1 VDEKIKKLDEEL
13 ARYKEQIR
21 KTRPGPS
28 QEAIKA
34 RAIRLLKHKRMF
46 VPYSLSPRFGPFNFC
61 YNHFHFC
68 YLPVAGLLFPIHII
82 ILLVAMPPEI
92 VAAGSHY
99 PFILYQFEIA
109 HLPLRY
115 EEQRN
120 MLYNQT
126 YNLDQVAFAADGLK
140 DAQQTVM
147 SSNLSSSKFTRVHN
161 AHVYAGCFFLSF
173 FSDECNEGSKQGAQG
188 NDENRQN

>member
-1 VDEKIKKLDEEL
+1 
-13 ARYKEQIR
+13 
-21 KTRPGPS
+21 
-28 QEAIKA
+28 
-34 RAIRLLKHKRMF
+34 M
-46 VPYSLSPRFGPFNFC
+46 
-61 YNHFHFC
+61 
-68 YLPVAGLLFPIHII
+68 
-82 ILLVAMPPEI
+82 LVAMSPEI

-99 PFILYQFEIA
+99 PLILYQFEIA

-147 SSNLSSSKFTRVHN
+147 SSNLLSTSKFVHV
-161 AHVYAGCFFLSF
+161 HKS
-173 FSDECNEGSKQGAQG
+173 Q
-188 NDENRQN
+188 

>member
-46 VPYSLSPRFGPFNFC
+46 VPYPLSPRFGPFNFC
-61 YNHFHFC
+61 YSHFHFC

-82 ILLVAMPPEI
+82 ILVAMSPEI

-147 SSNLSSSKFTRVHN
+147 SSNLSSSKFIHS
-161 AHVYAGCFFLSF
+161 CS
-173 FSDECNEGSKQGAQG
+173 
-188 NDENRQN
+188 

>member
-61 YNHFHFC
+61 CNHFSLLLL
-68 YLPVAGLLFPIHII
+68 LPVAGLLCLIHII
-82 ILLVAMPPEI
+82 MLVAMSPEI

-99 PFILYQFEIA
+99 PLILYQFEIA

-147 SSNLSSSKFTRVHN
+147 SSNLLSTSKFVHV
-161 AHVYAGCFFLSF
+161 HKS
-173 FSDECNEGSKQGAQG
+173 Q
-188 NDENRQN
+188 